1 MSLGGSVAAGGH
13 WPVPAKLR
21 QSSNREGP
29 VCCLITGQTSFQ
41 GPSVF
46 IHLPHVCPSLPPSV
60 HPSSFRSTNADWRC
74 TVGGLVSAE
83 IPTIRKCEAA
93 RGSKQMHM
101 GHSIRAGSVLCALPQ
116 PRSVTW
122 HPGNR
127 PRREPSFAPQSGAS
141 GRSQHSAGR
150 HPENGGL

>member
-13 WPVPAKLR
+13 WPVPVKLR
-21 QSSNREGP
+21 QSSNCEGP

-41 GPSVF
+41 GPGMF
-46 IHLPHVCPSLPPSV
+46 IHLPRVCPSLPPSV
-60 HPSSFRSTNADWRC
+60 RLSSFHSTNADWRC

-83 IPTIRKCEAA
+83 IPTIRKRETAQ
-93 RGSKQMHM
+93 GSKQMHM

-122 HPGNR
+122 RPRNQ
-127 PRREPSFAPQSGAS
+127 PRREPASASQSWAS
-141 GRSQHSAGR
+141 GGSQHSAGH